1 MQLNPQSLTYN
12 TVSLLRDLLA
22 YRYGAD
28 PNRRLQWEV
37 CDCERGTQSLLTCED
52 DTPRMSHV
60 GNNETLLYQLD
71 GVLRD
76 MSL

>member
-1 MQLNPQSLTYN
+1 MEQTQTGGYN
-12 TVSLLRDLLA
+12 GKYTIVKDLEELCA
-22 YRYGAD
+22 VA
-28 PNRRLQWEV
+28 PA
-37 CDCERGTQSLLTCED
+37 QSLLTFED

-76 MSL
+76 MSW

>member
-1 MQLNPQSLTYN
+1 MEQTQREGYN
-12 TVSLLRDLLA
+12 GKYLVVKEELCA
-22 YRYGAD
+22 VA
-28 PNRRLQWEV
+28 PA
-37 CDCERGTQSLLTCED
+37 QSLLTFED
-52 DTPRMSHV
+52 DTPRMSHM